1 MGPVQKRAVFSPAL
15 DWRLLRSSGCTDL
28 LLSSWRFLNT
38 ASSLWS
44 SLKMFSEA
52 LKQNLWKISAAK
64 QPA

>member
-1 MGPVQKRAVFSPAL
+1 MGPVQERAMFSPDW
-15 DWRLLRSSGCTDL
+15 DWRLLRSSACTEL
-28 LLSSWRFLNT
+28 LHSSWRFLNM